1 MNTPSGVATL
11 TIPASS
17 VPQWMTRLKME
28 PSTAVS
34 VSTAA
39 AIQSTNAALQVGNLN
54 LGNVA
59 TSTTHTI
66 YHTAPQHHH
75 QQQQQQQHHH
85 QQQGGTMLAQQAPAT
100 GTLQQQQQQHQQ
112 QQLLGT
118 IDCYEDVFKEITKK
132 LYGDDATGGVTI
144 ADVLDSSLLGNQ
156 SIVYDTSDLFRQ
168 DVISQGTNNAG
179 ALAQTN
185 AVNSGGGGGGGLA
198 IVAAQGSNGL
208 PPGTILVQRRL
219 QDDKGN

>member
-39 AIQSTNAALQVGNLN
+39 IQSTNALQVGNLN
-54 LGNVA
+54 LGNA
-59 TSTTHTI
+59 TTTTHTI
-66 YHTAPQHHH
+66 YHTAPQHHQQQH
-75 QQQQQQQHHH
+75 QQQA
-85 QQQGGTMLAQQAPAT
+85 GTMLAPAT
-100 GTLQQQQQQHQQ
+100 GTLQQQQQQQQ
-112 QQLLGT
+112 HQLLGT

-144 ADVLDSSLLGNQ
+144 ADVLDSSLMGNQ

-168 DVISQGTNNAG
+168 DVITQGTNNAG
-179 ALAQTN
+179 ALTQNN
-185 AVNSGGGGGGGLA
+185 AVNTGGGGLA

-219 QDDKGN
+219 QDDKGNEMINLMISYLTLN